1 MGNLI
6 RDLRHAARLLWKSPA
21 FTAITLL
28 ALALGIGA
36 NTVIFS
42 AFNAVMLRPLPYS
55 EPERIVTVWDSF
67 PQLGVK
73 KIGVT
78 YANFVDMKERSR
90 VFDPLALYVAA
101 SSTAYNLTGLA
112 GPERV
117 QGARVTAD
125 FFRAL
130 GVAPLHG
137 RALNAEDEE
146 AGRNHVVVLGYN
158 LWRRDFGG
166 DARVIEQPLKL
177 NDEPYTVVGVMP
189 PGFEFPS
196 GAEMPAGQQFA
207 SATELWM
214 PLNTPATPAARNDR
228 TVRSYRAVGRLG
240 EGVTV
245 EQAQADT
252 AEIIKRLVEEHP
264 TENEGLGVAVTTMR
278 ENQVGELR
286 PAMLALLA
294 AVGFVLLIACANI
307 ANLLL
312 SRAAVRR
319 REFAVRAA
327 LGASRGRILQQLLT
341 ESLLLSVV
349 GGALGLALSFVAIR
363 LLVAFAPANIPRVGE
378 VSIDLRVLAFTVA
391 VSLVTGLL
399 FGIAPAIHASRTDLY
414 EGVKAGGRGASGGAG
429 QRRLR
434 SLLVV
439 SEVMLVFVLLI
450 ATGLMLKSFRRLLD
464 VAPGFDPAHVLTAR
478 VTLPAASYP
487 GQKKSLF
494 YRQLI
499 EGLKQQPGVRAASV
513 VRDLPLSGTDPRY
526 GVTVEG
532 RSTGEQG
539 SGYTVRDRIAGP
551 DYFKV
556 MGIPLSKGRYFDEH
570 DDERAPGVAIIN
582 ESAAKKIF
590 PNEEPLGKVLRTDG
604 AYAPDRLTV
613 VGVTGDVK
621 FGGLD
626 SQSDPEVYIPYTK
639 LPEQFIQPGIGS
651 VVIVVRADGDPSSL
665 VGVLR
670 QKVAAVDKN
679 IPVSSVL
686 TMDEVL
692 SGSLAPRRFNLVLL
706 VVFACVALVL
716 AAVGIYGVLSYWV
729 AQRTRE
735 IGIRMALGAQGK
747 DIFRLVVFQAMT
759 VVVVGLLIG
768 AGVALGLARF
778 LSSTFSTLLFG
789 VKATDPL
796 TFVFVALVLA
806 AVALLACF
814 VPARRATKVEPVTA
828 LRSE

>member
-1 MGNLI
+1 
-6 RDLRHAARLLWKSPA
+6 
-21 FTAITLL
+21 
-28 ALALGIGA
+28 
-36 NTVIFS
+36 
-42 AFNAVMLRPLPYS
+42 
-55 EPERIVTVWDSF
+55 
-67 PQLGVK
+67 
-73 KIGVT
+73 
-78 YANFVDMKERSR
+78 
-90 VFDPLALYVAA
+90 
-101 SSTAYNLTGLA
+101 
-112 GPERV
+112 
-117 QGARVTAD
+117 
-125 FFRAL
+125 
-130 GVAPLHG
+130 
-137 RALNAEDEE
+137 
-146 AGRNHVVVLGYN
+146 
-158 LWRRDFGG
+158 
-166 DARVIEQPLKL
+166 
-177 NDEPYTVVGVMP
+177 MP

-207 SATELWM
+207 SATELWI
-214 PLNTPATPAARNDR
+214 PLTTPATPAARGDR
-228 TVRSYRAVGRLG
+228 TAHSYRAVGRLK
-240 EGVTV
+240 EGVTF

-252 AEIIKRLVEEHP
+252 GEIIKRLVEEHP
-264 TENEGLGVAVTTMR
+264 TDNENLGVAVTTMR

-286 PAMLALLA
+286 PAMTALLA

-341 ESLLLSVV
+341 ESLLLSVI
-349 GGALGLALSFVAIR
+349 GGVLGLALSFVAIR

-378 VSIDLRVLAFTVA
+378 VSIDMRVLAFTVA
-391 VSLVTGLL
+391 VSLLTGLL

-450 ATGLMLKSFRRLLD
+450 AAGLMLKSFRRLLD

-651 VVIVVRADGDPSSL
+651 VVVVVRADGDPSSL

>member
-1 MGNLI
+1 
-6 RDLRHAARLLWKSPA
+6 
-21 FTAITLL
+21 
-28 ALALGIGA
+28 
-36 NTVIFS
+36 
-42 AFNAVMLRPLPYS
+42 
-55 EPERIVTVWDSF
+55 
-67 PQLGVK
+67 
-73 KIGVT
+73 
-78 YANFVDMKERSR
+78 
-90 VFDPLALYVAA
+90 
-101 SSTAYNLTGLA
+101 
-112 GPERV
+112 
-117 QGARVTAD
+117 
-125 FFRAL
+125 
-130 GVAPLHG
+130 
-137 RALNAEDEE
+137 
-146 AGRNHVVVLGYN
+146 
-158 LWRRDFGG
+158 
-166 DARVIEQPLKL
+166 
-177 NDEPYTVVGVMP
+177 
-189 PGFEFPS
+189 
-196 GAEMPAGQQFA
+196 
-207 SATELWM
+207 
-214 PLNTPATPAARNDR
+214 
-228 TVRSYRAVGRLG
+228 
-240 EGVTV
+240 
-245 EQAQADT
+245 
-252 AEIIKRLVEEHP
+252 
-264 TENEGLGVAVTTMR
+264 
-278 ENQVGELR
+278 
-286 PAMLALLA
+286 
-294 AVGFVLLIACANI
+294 
-307 ANLLL
+307 
-312 SRAAVRR
+312 
-319 REFAVRAA
+319 
-327 LGASRGRILQQLLT
+327 
-341 ESLLLSVV
+341 
-349 GGALGLALSFVAIR
+349 
-363 LLVAFAPANIPRVGE
+363 
-378 VSIDLRVLAFTVA
+378 
-391 VSLVTGLL
+391 
-399 FGIAPAIHASRTDLY
+399 
-414 EGVKAGGRGASGGAG
+414 
-429 QRRLR
+429 
-434 SLLVV
+434 
-439 SEVMLVFVLLI
+439 
-450 ATGLMLKSFRRLLD
+450 
-464 VAPGFDPAHVLTAR
+464 
-478 VTLPAASYP
+478 
-487 GQKKSLF
+487 
-494 YRQLI
+494 
-499 EGLKQQPGVRAASV
+499 
-513 VRDLPLSGTDPRY
+513 TDPRY

-651 VVIVVRADGDPSSL
+651 VVVVVRADGDPSSL

-716 AAVGIYGVLSYWV
+716 AAIGIYGVLSYWV

-828 LRSE
+828 LRSEQFGRCQARAAR